1 MKPFLFLLLPLLAP
15 AQNFC
20 VEASSSLTIEYAPF
34 ALIHLDAGETT
45 AHPPAPPEA
54 GWPTLQVPYSIDPQ
68 YLAYTLSG
76 HQHQALMISGS
87 PPEGL
92 LLRAS
97 LDPAGS
103 HGTTLLTNAPTLLA
117 TLPRGTA
124 QGLKPQT
131 GIPLL
136 LTLERGTH
144 YYLITAQHS
153 WTDLILEIQ

>member
-15 AQNFC
+15 AQSFFL
-20 VEASSSLTIEYAPF
+20 EASSSLTIEYAPF
-34 ALIHLDAGETT
+34 TLIRLDAGETT
-45 AHPPAPPEA
+45 AHPSAPPEA
-54 GWPTLQVPYSIDPQ
+54 GLPLLQVPFSLDPQ

-76 HQHQALMISGS
+76 HQNQALMISGS
-87 PPEGL
+87 PPSGL

-97 LDPAGS
+97 LGPAGS
-103 HGTTLLTNAPTLLA
+103 LGTTVLTNAPALLA

-124 QGLKPQT
+124 QGLLPQT

-144 YYLITAQHS
+144 YHLLTAQNS
-153 WTDLILEIQ
+153 WTDLMLEIQ